1 VSDLPPPFWNPG
13 EHEALV
19 CRAVRRETADVATFV
34 LSAPVPRRFV
44 YRAGQFVTIEVT
56 CAGVT
61 YNRCYTLS
69 STPTRP
75 DFVSITVKRVPG
87 GPVSNWLHDHLR
99 PGMPLPV
106 TGAMG
111 EFVREIEPSTKL
123 LYLSAGS
130 GITPLMSMTRAA
142 MDAAED
148 PDVVFFHSARTPDDI
163 IFRPELEY
171 LGRLDRGVRT
181 VSICEADCGEV
192 WTGPRG
198 RLTLEMM
205 SEACPDFLE
214 RAIFTCGPAGYMTS
228 VRTMLEVAGFDM
240 ARYHQESFSFET
252 LSKDEPEVAKDVEE
266 SEPIARSATTTGF
279 QVRFSKSGITIDCA
293 PYDTVLS
300 AARKGGMRLPSS
312 CRQGVCGTCKSR
324 LVSGTVDMKATG
336 GIRPREIA
344 QGLVLLCCS
353 RPTSDLVVER

>member
-1 VSDLPPPFWNPG
+1 VSGLPPTWNPA
-13 EHEALV
+13 EHEVLV
-19 CRAVRRETADVATFV
+19 CRAVRLETADVTTFV
-34 LSAPVPRRFV
+34 LSTPVPRLFI

-75 DFVSITVKRVPG
+75 DLVAITVKRVPG

-99 PGMPLPV
+99 PGMLLPV
-106 TGAMG
+106 TAPMG

-142 MDAAED
+142 MDGVEN
-148 PDVVFFHSARTPDDI
+148 PDIVFFHSARTPADI
-163 IFRPELEY
+163 VFRSELEY
-171 LGRLDRGVRT
+171 LDRLDRGVCT
-181 VSICEADCGEV
+181 VNICETDNGEV
-192 WTGPRG
+192 WDGPQG
-198 RLTLEMM
+198 RLTLCMI
-205 SEACPDFLE
+205 SEACPDFLA
-214 RAIFTCGPAGYMTS
+214 RAVFTCGPAGYMAS
-228 VRTMLEVAGFDM
+228 VRTMLESAGFDM
-240 ARYHQESFSFET
+240 ARYHQESFSFAT
-252 LSKDEPEVAKDVEE
+252 LAKDEPEVAKAVEDAE
-266 SEPIARSATTTGF
+266 RIVQKAPTQGF
-279 QVRFSKSGITIDCA
+279 RVHFSKIGMTIDCA
-293 PYDTVLS
+293 PDETVLS

-312 CRQGVCGTCKSR
+312 CRQGVCGTCKSK
-324 LVSGTVDMKATG
+324 LVSGTVDMKAAG